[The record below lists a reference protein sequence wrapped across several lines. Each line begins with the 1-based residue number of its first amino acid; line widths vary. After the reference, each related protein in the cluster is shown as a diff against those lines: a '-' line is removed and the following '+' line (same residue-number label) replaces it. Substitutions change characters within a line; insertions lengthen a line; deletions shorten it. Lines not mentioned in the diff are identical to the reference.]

1 MKKLLALVAAGTL
14 LAGCGL
20 NLPGVQTN
28 TTKFGAKRVLPK
40 GAKKWTIMVHL
51 AADNNLYSFG
61 LEDMNEME
69 AGINSDDVNVIVLF
83 DGTKQGDSA
92 VYEIK
97 HDANGKNST
106 LVSVPNTDVPFIPAS
121 HEINSGD
128 PSVLKA
134 FGEWAV
140 QKYPAEH
147 YMVSVWDHGSGIF
160 RRGTYN
166 STEFFYKGFGW
177 DDNGSHMNTSDLST
191 IVPAMARAAG
201 QPIDIVGF
209 DACLMGHVELAY
221 QLKGAA
227 NYLVASEELEPGP
240 GWDYMN
246 WLKNVTASSTPV
258 QAAAALVKSY
268 GDSYKA
274 GGSQNTSGRATDYTL
289 SATDINALT
298 GSLVPAMNNF
308 SSVLTGSL
316 GTDKAA
322 ISSARASTQS
332 FYNRDCADLGHFV
345 TQLLASNASSGVK
358 GAAQDVQAALAKTVV
373 AETHTGKVSES
384 VTNAQGLVVYFP
396 GANQSYNAKYDDPK
410 AIAFANESWKDFL
423 KAFLKK

>member
-1 MKKLLALVAAGTL
+1 MKKLLALVAAGSL

-61 LEDMNEME
+61 LEDLNEME
-69 AGINSDDVNVIVLF
+69 AGLNPDDVNVIVLF

-97 HDANGKNST
+97 RDPNGKNST
-106 LVSVPNTDVPFIPAS
+106 LVSVPNTDVPFIPAN

-128 PSVLKA
+128 PAVSTA
-134 FGEWAV
+134 FGQWAV
-140 QKYPAEH
+140 QKYPAAH
-147 YMVSVWDHGSGIF
+147 YMWSEWDHGSGIF

-177 DDNGSHMNTSDLST
+177 DDNGGHMNTSDLST
-191 IVPAMARAAG
+191 IVPAIAKAAG

-209 DACLMGHVELAY
+209 DACLMGHVEIAY

-240 GWDYMN
+240 GWDYKG
-246 WLKNVTASSTPV
+246 WLSHVTGASTPA
-258 QAAAALVKSY
+258 QAATALVESY
-268 GDSYKA
+268 GASYTA
-274 GGSQNTSGRATDYTL
+274 GGSQNSSGRATDYTL

-298 GSLVPAMNNF
+298 ETLVPAMNSF
-308 SSVLTGSL
+308 SSALTSAL

-322 ISSARASTQS
+322 IASARTSTQS
-332 FYNRDCADLGHFV
+332 FYNKDCADLGHFV
-345 TQLLASNASSGVK
+345 NQLLAGGASAGVK
-358 GAAQDVQAALAKTVV
+358 SAAQNVRAALGKTVI
-373 AETHTGKVSES
+373 AETHTGKVNRS

-396 GANQSYNAKYDDPK
+396 NATQYYNSKYDNPN

-423 KAFLKK
+423 KAFTKR